1 MAQPTPPRLAERTL
15 RAFLPGGIRTD
26 MIVGDLR
33 EEFAER
39 SAASDGHALRWY
51 VRAGAGLALRYL
63 ILNTAR
69 STRLD
74 PEGPGTLAPLPP
86 NRWALA
92 MESFIHDLRYA
103 ARTLIKR
110 PMLTGI
116 VVATL
121 ALAIGANTTV
131 FSLIDYML
139 FRPLPIDRPDR
150 VVRIYTSDYSS
161 GPIGQTSYPDFESLT
176 DGITGLAHSA
186 AYDGNYA
193 VNVARSEGAFR
204 LQTGL
209 VSGDFFTL
217 LGARPA
223 LGRLISAG
231 DETAVDANPVV
242 VLSHATW
249 RTYFGS
255 APDIAGRTLTLNGE
269 PLVVI
274 GVTEA
279 SYTGIDI
286 GSTPDM
292 WIPMTMYGV
301 ARPGRDDQTRLERRD
316 SRWVSHI
323 GRLEDGVSPEQ
334 VQSQATVVMAQL
346 AEQFPETNRGMRDDP
361 EAARPMTV
369 LPLADQGGTRSQI
382 ADRATFLTII
392 MGLVLLIAC
401 ANVANILVAQGQ
413 RRRQEFAVRLALGAN
428 RGQLSRQ
435 VLFES
440 TLLAL
445 LGGTAGLTVA
455 FGLSR
460 LFVPLGL
467 PSVLA
472 GSLTLETVPLD
483 GRAIIF
489 TLGVSL
495 LTGIVFGSLPAL
507 GASRPDLVPALKAH
521 AEPVGSRGR
530 RWGLRDALVVF
541 QVAISMVLLM
551 GAGLFVRALVTAYD
565 TELGFEPAGVA
576 ITTLDV
582 GRERMSPEQGVAYYT
597 EVLERVQS
605 LPGVES
611 ASLARYVP
619 VQSLGGRRG
628 YRVEGLDPASVEA
641 AGIRINP
648 RGYTELNMNTVS
660 PGYFATLGIDLLQG
674 RAFLPTDDA
683 TAQPVVMVNREFA
696 ETFWPGQPAVGQ
708 RISSSREDQPPLT
721 VIGVVRSGKYRNVQ
735 ESTLPY
741 LYLPQ
746 GQAYLSN
753 VVLAVRGDGSAEAI
767 IPHMTAAVRAIRPE
781 MPLVNTRTL
790 EDHLGNSLSRQ
801 RTTMTL
807 VAALGGLALLVA
819 AVGLYGLL
827 AYAVATRRREIGIR
841 NALGA
846 QASSLLGMILGQ
858 GMRLVVVGIVLGSL
872 AAVVL
877 GQLLS
882 AIVVGVGV
890 TDPAAFGATAGLLLL
905 VALAASYLPARRAMK
920 VDPVSALRAE

>member
-1 MAQPTPPRLAERTL
+1 MTQPTPPRFAERAL

-51 VRAGAGLALRYL
+51 LRAGAGLAFRYL
-63 ILNTAR
+63 MLNTTR
-69 STRLD
+69 SARLD
-74 PEGPGTLAPLPP
+74 SEGPGTIPPPPP
-86 NRWALA
+86 NRWTLA
-92 MESFIHDLRYA
+92 MGSLGHDLRYA

-110 PMLTGI
+110 PMLTTI

-176 DGITGLAHSA
+176 DGLTGLSHSA

-193 VNVARSEGAFR
+193 VNVARPEGSLR

-209 VSGDFFTL
+209 VSGEFFNL
-217 LGARPA
+217 LGVRPA
-223 LGRLISAG
+223 VGRLISAG
-231 DETAVDANPVV
+231 DDTAVDASPVV
-242 VLSHATW
+242 VLSHAAW
-249 RTYFGS
+249 RNHFGG
-255 APDIAGRTLTLNGE
+255 APDIAGRTVTLNGE

-286 GSTPDM
+286 GGTPDM

-301 ARPGRDDQTRLERRD
+301 ARPGRDDPTRLERRD
-316 SRWVSHI
+316 ARWVSHL
-323 GRLEDGVSPEQ
+323 GRLEDGGSPEQ
-334 VQSQATVVMAQL
+334 VQSQATVIMAQL
-346 AEQFPETNRGMRDDP
+346 AEQFPETNMGMRDNP

-369 LPLADQGGTRSQI
+369 LPLSDQAGTRSQI

-445 LGGTAGLTVA
+445 LGGTVGLAVA
-455 FGLSR
+455 LGLSR
-460 LFVPLGL
+460 LFIPLGL

-472 GSLTLETVPLD
+472 GSLTLESVPLD
-483 GRAIIF
+483 GRAIVF

-507 GASRPDLVPALKAH
+507 SASRPDLVPALKAH

-530 RWGLRDALVVF
+530 RWGLRDGLVVF
-541 QVAISMVLLM
+541 QVTISMILLI
-551 GAGLFVRALVTAYD
+551 GAGAFVRALVTAYD

-582 GRERMSPEQGVAYYT
+582 GRERMSPEQGVAYYA
-597 EVLERVQS
+597 EVLERAQN

-619 VQSLGGRRG
+619 VQSRGGRRG
-628 YRVEGLDPASVEA
+628 YRVEGLDQASVEA

-648 RGYTELNMNTVS
+648 LGYVELNMNTVS
-660 PGYFATLGIDLLQG
+660 YGYFGTLGIDLLQG
-674 RAFLPTDDA
+674 RAFQPSDDA
-683 TAQPVVMVNREFA
+683 TAQPVVIVNRELA

-708 RISSSREDQPPLT
+708 QISSNREDQPPLT
-721 VIGVVRSGKYRNVQ
+721 VIGVVQSGKYRDVQ
-735 ESTLPY
+735 EATLPY
-741 LYLPQ
+741 LYLPL

-753 VVLAVRGDGSAEAI
+753 VVLAVRAEGSAESL

-790 EDHLGNSLSRQ
+790 DDHLGNSLSRQ

-846 QASSLLGMILGQ
+846 QASTLLGMILGQ
-858 GMRLVVVGIVLGSL
+858 GIRLVIVGMVLGSIAAL
-872 AAVVL
+872 AL

-890 TDPAAFGATAGLLLL
+890 ADPVAFGATASLLFV
-905 VALAASYLPARRAMK
+905 VALIASYLPARRAMR